1 MIVLLYLLQPATA
14 VSIDRSIEMIH
25 SGSAKGL
32 MIIYYQYGAW
42 AFLFAGLTQVI
53 QILGVVFDNA
63 SVSEACYGLF
73 NVISAKGILVIGGL
87 IAVTI
92 AYEIGR
98 GLAFLLSR
106 GTALKVIFDKG
117 FEKNKPI
124 EIGLMMLAVA
134 ASAFGPGLISL
145 SFYGFGLIQMDYKK
159 VMMASLL
166 GLMIF
171 S

>member
-1 MIVLLYLLQPATA
+1 MMVLLYLLQPETA

-42 AFLFAGLTQVI
+42 AFLFAGLTHVI
-53 QILGVVFDNA
+53 QILGLIFHND

-73 NVISAKGILVIGGL
+73 HLISAKGILVFSGL
-87 IAVTI
+87 IAVAL
-92 AYEIGR
+92 AYETGR
-98 GLAFLLSR
+98 TLAYLLSR
-106 GTALKVIFDKG
+106 VPAMRIPYDKG
-117 FEKNKPI
+117 HIKSKPI
-124 EIGLMMLAVA
+124 ELGLMMLAVA
-134 ASAFGPGLISL
+134 ASAFGPGLIGL
-145 SFYGFGLIQMDYKK
+145 TFYGFGFIQADYKK
-159 VMMASLL
+159 IMLASLL

>member
-32 MIIYYQYGAW
+32 MIIYYQYGTW
-42 AFLFAGLTQVI
+42 AFLFAGLTHVI
-53 QILGVVFDNA
+53 QILSAVFDNA

-73 NVISAKGILVIGGL
+73 NVISAKGILVVSGL
-87 IAVTI
+87 IAVTL

-106 GTALKVIFDKG
+106 GTALKAVLDKALN
-117 FEKNKPI
+117 KSKPI
-124 EIGLMMLAVA
+124 EIGLLMLAVA

-145 SFYGFGLIQMDYKK
+145 SFYGFGFIQMDYKK
-159 VMMASLL
+159 IIVASLL